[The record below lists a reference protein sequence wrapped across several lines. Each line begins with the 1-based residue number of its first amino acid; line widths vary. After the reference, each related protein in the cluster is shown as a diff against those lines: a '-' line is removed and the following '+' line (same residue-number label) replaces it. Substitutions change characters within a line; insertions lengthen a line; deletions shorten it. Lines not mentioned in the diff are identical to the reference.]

1 MRKRKRTARE
11 RETFFIRAAV
21 ALLIASVSTMLL
33 SQTALAQTTY
43 VITDGSRVLVH
54 TTSATDPKD
63 VLGEAGLA
71 LGADDSYTAQAGERV
86 SEIQVRRSQ
95 LIRIHH
101 YGRTLEV
108 CSFGETVAE
117 LLNRLGLKWDED
129 DLISIPLDRRTYS
142 GMELTVAQVVRQV
155 QTYTAMVPRE
165 TVRCDAPG
173 ISAGVEQVLT
183 EGADGEMICTALVT
197 YINGEETGRTVLSRQ
212 ITKQPVDRVIGV
224 GTAEAELMEQEDGK
238 MPIIGE
244 NTITLPTGEVLTY
257 TGTAQFHA
265 TAYTHTDPGCDF
277 ITATM
282 TRVRIGTVAVDPRV
296 IPYGTRMFIVTND
309 GAYVYGVSTAEDC
322 GGAIKGKRLDL
333 YFPTYDA
340 CIQFGRRDC
349 TVYFLN

>member
-1 MRKRKRTARE
+1 MHKRKRTALE
-11 RETFFIRAAV
+11 REAFFIRAAV
-21 ALLIASVSTMLL
+21 ILLIASVSTMLL
-33 SQTALAQTTY
+33 SQQAFAQTTY

-63 VLGEAGLA
+63 VLGEAGLE
-71 LGADDSYTAQAGERV
+71 LGADDTYTAQASLGI
-86 SEIQVRRSQ
+86 SEIQIRRRQ

-101 YGRTLEV
+101 YGKTMEV
-108 CSFGETVAE
+108 GSFGETVAE
-117 LLNRLGLKWDED
+117 LLNRLGLNWDED
-129 DLISIPLDRRTYS
+129 DLISMPLDRQTYD
-142 GMELTVAQVVRQV
+142 GMELTVAQVLRQE

-173 ISAGVEQVLT
+173 ISAGTEQVLT
-183 EGADGEMICTALVT
+183 EGEDGEMICTALVT

-212 ITKQPVDRVIGV
+212 ITKQPVARVIGV
-224 GTAEAELMEQEDGK
+224 GTAQATVVEREEEA

-265 TAYTHTDPGCDF
+265 TAYTHTDAGCDF

-282 TRVRIGTVAVDPRV
+282 TRVRIGTVAVDPKV

-309 GAYVYGVSTAEDC
+309 GAYVYGASTAEDC
-322 GGAIKGKRLDL
+322 GGAIKGMRLDL
-333 YFPTYDA
+333 YFPTHDE

-349 TVYFLN
+349 TVYFLD